1 MVSRLSA
8 LWVGENLLEAIFD
21 RKTRL
26 VAWLSYE
33 TNLVYDLRNRPIAHI
48 FSGAVYTYQSQHL
61 GYFDR
66 GFFRDRSGRA
76 VAFIREHSG
85 GMLTAIAPLPPI
97 SPPRPAIAPA
107 PPIPPAPPAMPMACS
122 WSVLDWKA
130 FIGNSGHDLSP
141 ASQSESGRAP
151 MKTLVQT

>member
-1 MVSRLSA
+1 VTSKLCA
-8 LWVGENLLEAIFD
+8 LWVGENLLEAIFN
-21 RKTRL
+21 RKAKL

-33 TNLVYDLRNRPIAHI
+33 TNLIYNLRIRPVAHI
-48 FSGAVYTYQSQHL
+48 SGGAVYTYQSQHL

-85 GMLTAIAPLPPI
+85 GLLMAIAPLPPI

-107 PPIPPAPPAMPMACS
+107 PPIPPAAPAMPITCS
-122 WSVLDWKA
+122 WSTLDWNA
-130 FIGNSGHDLSP
+130 FLGDPNQALSP
-141 ASQSESGRAP
+141 SSQSPSGRGP
-151 MKTLVQT
+151 MESLAQT